1 MTSKQREQWE
11 ALCLRAVQEP
21 DPTKQMEIVD
31 ELNRILQQPRKA
43 QSVPAARALKQRP
56 PR

>member
-1 MTSKQREQWE
+1 
-11 ALCLRAVQEP
+11 
-21 DPTKQMEIVD
+21 MEIVD